1 MLKPVSFTNDGST
14 AFLSGPL
21 AVVSFG
27 ETATK
32 GAGLYHK
39 PVNTDAKPY
48 SFWGADNKRPHTI
61 ITAVSN
67 NVVASSGLQWL
78 VDAFYGGGL
87 VTYQRNIIDGKESFF
102 RFDFPEFEAFRRE
115 NNFDNVIEAT
125 LNDAVYFKMPVAE
138 FYLGRGKYA
147 KKIVQV
153 NALDASSCR
162 WGKMDFTS
170 RMISKLYYS
179 AQFPD
184 PKSYEIDE
192 TNVFDRL
199 KPAKN
204 AKFVL
209 PAAYMGPG
217 RFVYPWAPWH
227 SIVDSGWLDIS
238 NNIPGV
244 KANLLK
250 NNMSIK
256 YHIKIPKT
264 YWSDKYKNWDKQT
277 PDEQRKLRQS
287 EMEKMNE
294 FLTGKQNVMK
304 AFFSHYS
311 VGRDGKAMPG
321 WEIIKIDNA
330 ITDGTLSTDQSEANA
345 MILFALNIDPTLK
358 GAGLP
363 NTKNS
368 SGSGSDKREAK
379 EIFISNLGLSRR
391 RFLSWVYFIRDFNGW
406 DPSMEFGFRDTI
418 LTTLDKNPT
427 GTEKTLS
434 A

>member
-21 AVVSFG
+21 ATVSFG
-27 ETATK
+27 ELASA
-32 GAGLYHK
+32 GVGLYHK
-39 PVNTDAKPY
+39 PVNTDSKPY

-61 ITAVSN
+61 INAVSK
-67 NVVASSGLQWL
+67 NVVAASALQWL

-87 VTYQRNIIDGKESFF
+87 VTYKRDIVDGKESLN
-102 RFDFPEFEAFRRE
+102 RVDFPEFEQFKID
-115 NNFDNVIEAT
+115 NIFDSVVEAALT
-125 LNDAVYFKMPVAE
+125 DQVYFKMPVLE

-153 NALDASSCR
+153 NALDAASCR
-162 WGKMDFTS
+162 WGKMDAKKRVVS
-170 RMISKLYYS
+170 GMYYS

-184 PKSYEIDE
+184 PLSYEIDS
-192 TNVFDRL
+192 TFVYDRL
-199 KPAKN
+199 NPYAN
-204 AKFVL
+204 LKFVL
-209 PAAYMGPG
+209 PPSYMGPG

-238 NNIPGV
+238 NNIPTV

-277 PDEQRKLRQS
+277 PDEQRKLRQT
-287 EMEKMNE
+287 EMENMNS
-294 FLTGKQNVMK
+294 FLTGKENVMK
-304 AFFSHYS
+304 AFFSHYT

-321 WEIIKIDNA
+321 WEITKIDNA

-379 EIFISNLGLSRR
+379 EIFISNLGLARR
-391 RFLSWVYFIRDFNGW
+391 RFLNWVYFIRDFNQW
-406 DPSMEFGFRDTI
+406 DASMEFGFRDTI

-427 GTEKTLS
+427 GTQKTLS